1 MYSATGTP
9 ETDLQAADYFPLVK
23 RIAHHLIVKLPA
35 SVEIDDLIQ
44 VGTLGLLEA
53 IGNFNGNHG
62 AQFETYAAQRIRGA
76 MLDELRQLD
85 WLPRSAR
92 KAMRDIEAAIHRLEH
107 RLGRQPS
114 EQEIAETM
122 SMPLEN
128 YQQMLQEARG
138 HQLLHYEDF
147 YGSAEA
153 SDDFFDRHLADNQS
167 NPLEKIQDAGFR
179 RQLVDAIQLLP
190 EREKL
195 MMGLYYEEE
204 LNLREIGEVLG
215 VSESRVCQLHS
226 QAIARLRSQLKDWV

>member
-9 ETDLQAADYFPLVK
+9 ETELQVADYFPLVK
-23 RIAHHLIVKLPA
+23 RIAHHLIAKLPA
-35 SVEIDDLIQ
+35 SIQIDDLIQ

-53 IGNFNGNHG
+53 IGNFDSKHG

-107 RLGRQPS
+107 RLGRPPS
-114 EQEIAETM
+114 EHEVAETM
-122 SMPLEN
+122 AMPLEN

-138 HQLLHYEDF
+138 HPLLHYEDF
-147 YGSAEA
+147 HGGAEA
-153 SDDFFDRHLADNQS
+153 SDDFFDRHLADNQAG
-167 NPLEKIQDAGFR
+167 PLEKIQDEGFR
-179 RQLVDAIQLLP
+179 RKLVEAIQLLP
-190 EREKL
+190 ERERL

-204 LNLREIGEVLG
+204 LNLREIGDVLG

>member
-1 MYSATGTP
+1 MYSATGAP
-9 ETDLQAADYFPLVK
+9 ESELQAADYFPLVK

-35 SVEIDDLIQ
+35 NIQIDDLIQ

-53 IGNFNGNHG
+53 IGHYDSTQG

-92 KAMRDIEAAIHRLEH
+92 KAMRDIEAVIHRLEH

-114 EQEIAETM
+114 EPEIAEAM
-122 SMPLEN
+122 AMPLEN
-128 YQQMLQEARG
+128 YQQMLQDARG
-138 HQLLHYEDF
+138 HSLLHYEDF
-147 YGSAEA
+147 YGGGEA
-153 SDDFFDRHLADNQS
+153 ADDFFDRHLADNHS
-167 NPLEKIQDAGFR
+167 DPFEKIQDEGFR
-179 RQLVDAIQLLP
+179 RQLVEAIQLLP